1 MSKRIL
7 STGRPRARHFA
18 VCLQFAHTLNVFTG
32 VFALLALGPLSRAHA
47 ELEAELKRLMESA
60 PHSQARAAA
69 CVWDLEADRPVFGFH
84 AFQPMTPASV
94 AKLWTMAVALDLLGE
109 DFTFTTTLVIK
120 ERHIAVIGEGDP
132 SFGPP
137 PTASLNENPRLEPL
151 AEWSRKLLEAGI
163 SKPDLLLLD
172 DTLFDREYFHPSW
185 EAEDRAR
192 DFGAPIGGL
201 NLCDN
206 CVMITIKPR
215 WQASDLETWMTRPPN
230 RMVRLVRDPRGN
242 STPEPLLFHVFD
254 GLEYR
259 VAGSSSK
266 TWTFAPL
273 SFPDPTLL
281 FAEAFRFELARG
293 GVGVPQRVLQG
304 SVESIAPRSEWT
316 RVAEFHTPLRDVLFR
331 MGRESHNL
339 SAEAVFKRLGA
350 QRGPHS
356 STLGSPTPES
366 STLVQETSTRATP
379 REPSNSDG
387 RTRFISTVEQAPPDD
402 PCSSVDQRPE
412 SSAKGAEHS
421 IRQGSWATGRQAVWA
436 TLKRAGLD
444 LEGMEIADGSGLSRS
459 NRASPWHLIQ
469 ILRWMDQHPNGA
481 LFAEA
486 LAEPDGPGT
495 LHNMSAELSG
505 FVRAKSGTMSG
516 VRALAGYMVDGGRR
530 RFAFAI
536 LFEGFPGT
544 TQPYRELQE
553 RFLRV
558 LANRI
563 RTQTGVAD
571 DQSASLIGAGRG

>member
-1 MSKRIL
+1 MS
-7 STGRPRARHFA
+7 
-18 VCLQFAHTLNVFTG
+18 
-32 VFALLALGPLSRAHA
+32 PLPRAHA

-60 PHSQARAAA
+60 PHPQARAAA

-94 AKLWTMAVALDLLGE
+94 AKLWTMAAALDQLGE

-132 SFGPP
+132 AFGPP
-137 PTASLNENPRLEPL
+137 PTASLDENPRLEPL

-172 DTLFDREYFHPSW
+172 DTLFDREYFHSSW
-185 EAEDRAR
+185 EVEDRAR

-206 CVMITIKPR
+206 CVMVTVKPR
-215 WQASDLETWMTRPPN
+215 WRTSELETWATRPPN
-230 RMVRLVRDPRGN
+230 RMVRLVRDPRGH
-242 STPEPLLFHVFD
+242 SAPEPLLFHDFD
-254 GLEYR
+254 SLEYR

-316 RVAEFHTPLRDVLFR
+316 TVAEFHTPLRDVLFR

-350 QRGPHS
+350 QRGLHS
-356 STLGSPTPES
+356 STLGPP
-366 STLVQETSTRATP
+366 
-379 REPSNSDG
+379 NSDG
-387 RTRFISTVEQAPPDD
+387 RTRFISTVEPARADD
-402 PCSSVDQRPE
+402 PSSSVDQRPGAG
-412 SSAKGAEHS
+412 AKDAEHS
-421 IRQGSWATGRQAVWA
+421 IRQGSWATGRQVVLT
-436 TLKRAGLD
+436 TLTRAGLD

-469 ILRWMDQHPNGA
+469 ILRWMNQHPDGA
-481 LFAEA
+481 FFAEA
-486 LAEPDGPGT
+486 LAEPDEPGT

-516 VRALAGYMVDGGRR
+516 VRALAGYMMEGERR
-530 RFAFAI
+530 CFAFAI
-536 LFEGFPGT
+536 LFEDFPGT

-553 RFLRV
+553 RFLHL
-558 LANRI
+558 LANKI
-563 RTQTGVAD
+563 RTRTGAAD
-571 DQSASLIGAGRG
+571 DRSASLIGAGRD